1 MLARALHV
9 ELRVEQHPEAP
20 GDVPRTCADL
30 TLARAELDYAP
41 ETPIEEGIRRF
52 AGWFVERGVQ

>member
-1 MLARALHV
+1 
-9 ELRVEQHPEAP
+9 
-20 GDVPRTCADL
+20 VPRTCADL